1 MMMMTSVT
9 KVGGGEEAARGKQG
23 GINARRGIS
32 DNIRLLS
39 GSGAGSENDCI
50 SCNSEF
56 SVVEGADLVRSKIF
70 DGTEII
76 FVQQPKNIS
85 KYIDPKNICEL
96 T

>member
-39 GSGAGSENDCI
+39 GSGAASENDCI

-56 SVVEGADLVRSKIF
+56 SVVEGADLVS
-70 DGTEII
+70 T
-76 FVQQPKNIS
+76 KNI
-85 KYIDPKNICEL
+85 
-96 T
+96 

>member
-9 KVGGGEEAARGKQG
+9 KLGGGEEAARGKQG

-56 SVVEGADLVRSKIF
+56 SVVEGADLVSIS
-70 DGTEII
+70 
-76 FVQQPKNIS
+76 KNI
-85 KYIDPKNICEL
+85 
-96 T
+96 